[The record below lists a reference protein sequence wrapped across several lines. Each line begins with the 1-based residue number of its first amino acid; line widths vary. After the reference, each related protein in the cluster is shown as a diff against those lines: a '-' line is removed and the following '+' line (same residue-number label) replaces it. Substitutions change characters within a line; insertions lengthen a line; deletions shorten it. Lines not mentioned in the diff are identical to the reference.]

1 MKPQLTAPYLR
12 VVKAFEEKSLVL
24 IKRNNTF
31 SLILPCYFNKVS
43 SFPTPDT
50 HLQFILNSMSAID
63 SRIHLSIQLLRYSH
77 DQLP

>member
-12 VVKAFEEKSLVL
+12 VVKAFEKSLVL

-43 SFPTPDT
+43 SFPTLDT